1 MANIFPFKALL
12 PAKGKEGLVSA
23 NTHVDDLKRQIEIV
37 RENPLTYLNVVKPY
51 LKFNEEKDPIKH
63 FPYGLAALNELV
75 AMKAM
80 ALDSD
85 SSLYIY
91 IQTDKINGSHEYI
104 GLICTVPVEDYYE
117 GRIKIH
123 EKTLTEKEEQ
133 LIMHIEATGVIG
145 EPVLMTHKPASI
157 VSEILKS
164 YTEKGEEIIHFH
176 DEVDRVH
183 RVFKIKDSSLIDS
196 IQSAFSGI
204 GELYIS
210 DGHHRSAA
218 SAGYFKKKGIQ
229 NGHYLTYIVPPEY
242 LNIDSFHRAFK
253 SKSEFN
259 TDAFLELLKTDFTI
273 QSSTEPVL
281 PKNELEFGLRLKG
294 HWYQLNYKLRVDGL
308 NAVDRLDVSIL
319 EDHVFKS
326 KLNIH
331 DSKTD
336 NQLSF
341 LKGSIPCE
349 ILEAEVEAGIYDA
362 VFTVHP
368 CHIQNVFDVAD
379 QGLIMPPKS
388 TYIEP
393 KLRTGLT
400 VQMV

>member
-1 MANIFPFKALL
+1 LASIFPFKALL
-12 PAKGKEGLVSA
+12 PAIGNEALVSA
-23 NTHVDDLKRQIEIV
+23 NTHVDDLKRQMEIV
-37 RENPLTYLNVVKPY
+37 RDNPLTYLNVVKPY
-51 LKFNEEKDPIKH
+51 LKFNEEKNPIKH
-63 FPYGLAALNELV
+63 FPYGLSALHELI

-133 LIMHIEATGVIG
+133 LIMHIEVTGVIG
-145 EPVLMTHKPASI
+145 EPVLMTHKPASL
-157 VSEILKS
+157 VSDILKS
-164 YTEKGEEIIHFH
+164 YSTQGEEIIHFH
-176 DEVDRVH
+176 DEVDRIH
-183 RVFKIKDSSLIDS
+183 RIIKICDLELIKSL
-196 IQSAFSGI
+196 QNAYAGI
-204 GELYIS
+204 GDIYIA

-218 SAGYFKKKGIQ
+218 SAGYFKKRGIV
-229 NGHYLTYIVPPEY
+229 NGHYLSYIVPPEY
-242 LNIDSFHRAFK
+242 LNIDSFHRAYKSQSTFDDHTFLSLLAADFTV
-253 SKSEFN
+253 SKSS
-259 TDAFLELLKTDFTI
+259 TPILPQRELT
-273 QSSTEPVL
+273 
-281 PKNELEFGLRLKG
+281 FGLRLKG
-294 HWYQLNYKLRVDGL
+294 QWYQLDYNKGIAGL
-308 NAVDRLDVSIL
+308 NAVDSLDVSIL

-326 KLNIH
+326 KLHIR

-336 NQLSF
+336 TQLSF

-349 ILEAEVEAGIYDA
+349 TLEAEVEAGIYDA

-368 CHIQNVFDVAD
+368 CHIQHVFDVAD

>member
-12 PAKGKEGLVSA
+12 PAQGKEGLVSA
-23 NTHVDDLKRQIEIV
+23 NTHVDDLKRQMEIV
-37 RENPLTYLNVVKPY
+37 RDNPLTYLNVVKPY

-63 FPYGLAALNELV
+63 FPYGLSALHELM

-104 GLICTVPVEDYYE
+104 GLICTVPVEDYYD
-117 GRIKIH
+117 GKIKIH

-145 EPVLMTHKPASI
+145 EPVLMTHKPSSN
-157 VSEILKS
+157 VSDILKS
-164 YTEKGEEIIHFH
+164 NSINGEEIIHFH
-176 DEVDRVH
+176 DEVDRIH
-183 RVFKIKDSSLIDS
+183 RVIKIKDDSLIES
-196 IQSAFSGI
+196 IQNAYSGI
-204 GELYIS
+204 GDLYIA

-253 SKSEFN
+253 SN
-259 TDAFLELLKTDFTI
+259 TQFSADTFLELLKNDFEVK
-273 QSSTEPVL
+273 SSSESIL

-294 HWYQLNYKLRVDGL
+294 QWYQLNYKLDVDGL
-308 NAVDRLDVSIL
+308 NAVDSLDVSIL

-326 KLNIH
+326 KLHIH

-349 ILEAEVEAGIYDA
+349 TLEAEVEAGIYDA

-368 CHIQNVFDVAD
+368 CHIQHVFDVAD

>member
-1 MANIFPFKALL
+1 MASIFPFKALL

-23 NTHVDDLKRQIEIV
+23 NTHVDDLKRQMEIV

-51 LKFNEEKDPIKH
+51 LKFNEEKNPIKH
-63 FPYGLAALNELV
+63 FPYGLSALHELM

-80 ALDSD
+80 ELDAN

-104 GLICTVPVEDYYE
+104 GLICTVAVEDYYE
-117 GRIKIH
+117 GKIKIH

-145 EPVLMTHKPASI
+145 EPVLMTHKPASN
-157 VSEILKS
+157 VSDILKS
-164 YTEKGEEIIHFH
+164 IVGKGEEIIHFH

-183 RVFKIKDSSLIDS
+183 RIIRIEDPALIES
-196 IQSAFSGI
+196 IQNAYSGI
-204 GELYIS
+204 GDLYIA

-218 SAGYFKKKGIQ
+218 SAGYFKKKGIH
-229 NGHYLTYIVPPEY
+229 NGHYLSYVVPPEY

-253 SKSEFN
+253 SKIEFN
-259 TDAFLELLKTDFTI
+259 AETFISQLKNDFEVNT
-273 QSSTEPVL
+273 SPEPIL

-294 HWYQLNYKLRVDGL
+294 QWYQLSYKLGVDGL
-308 NAVDRLDVSIL
+308 NAVDSLDVSIL

-326 KLNIH
+326 KLNIN

-349 ILEAEVEAGIYDA
+349 TLEAEVDAGIYDA

-368 CHIQNVFDVAD
+368 CHIQHVFDVAD

>member
-1 MANIFPFKALL
+1 LASIFPFKALL

-37 RENPLTYLNVVKPY
+37 RDNPFTYLNVVKPY

-63 FPYGLAALNELV
+63 FPFGLSALNELIAQKV
-75 AMKAM
+75 MV
-80 ALDSD
+80 LDSA

-91 IQTDKINGSHEYI
+91 IQTDKINGAHEYI
-104 GLICTVPVEDYYE
+104 GLICTVPVDDYYQ
-117 GRIKIH
+117 GKIKIH

-145 EPVLMTHKPASI
+145 EPVLMTHKSSLD
-157 VSEILKS
+157 VSAILKS
-164 YTEKGEEIIHFH
+164 YSTKGEEIIHFH
-176 DEVDRVH
+176 DEVDRIH
-183 RVFKIKDSSLIDS
+183 RIIKIDDFSFISS
-196 IQSAFSGI
+196 IQEAYSGI
-204 GELYIS
+204 GDLYIA

-253 SKSEFN
+253 SNTEFSA
-259 TDAFLELLKTDFTI
+259 DSFLELLRNDFIVNTSPKPI
-273 QSSTEPVL
+273 L

-294 HWYQLNYKLRVDGL
+294 QWYQLNYKLGVEGL
-308 NAVDRLDVSIL
+308 NAVDSLDVSIL

-336 NQLSF
+336 TQLSF
-341 LKGSIPCE
+341 LKGSITFE
-349 ILEAEVEAGIYDA
+349 TLEAEVEANIYDA

-368 CHIQNVFDVAD
+368 CHIQHVFDVAD